1 MYLKQK
7 RKTIFITSVLLLTCL
22 ILLISASYAW
32 ISMSRAP
39 EIIGIETNIGSNGSL
54 EIALLSDTTYMD
66 PTLIKSMVGTSTIV
80 QEPMIANLYWGNI
93 IELNNS
99 SYGLGEIS
107 LKPSRLDVSI
117 GRDNKNVVGSSI
129 LLTPKYEKDG
139 RTSSFS
145 SDSVSAVYDGEDF
158 SYVSYMQRYGVR
170 GIGAINNMTSQQI
183 ALAGARSA
191 VKAYSSGAANTMTSV
206 WKVNGAALLNIF
218 EKHYIK
224 QNNDFNNTDIAV
236 LRSTAEGILEALNYI
251 DSALRQG
258 IIGYVASVIE
268 DTETFNLL
276 RSYVGNTAVPL
287 SLILNNSPTK
297 LPAEFS
303 NWVTQIEQ
311 GKSDMQSVIRE
322 CNAMQESKYSWQQ
335 VEPVLCKIVL
345 ENNVYFNDNLLSKW
359 NTNTNLKVDNSL
371 LLTQGSGMMA
381 TIADYAGNYNVFLE
395 YEKDINIEVKTAS
408 MISPSYLQQISER
421 LEECQAASGNE
432 TSIKDKLHDIY
443 GYAIDIAFRCNTE
456 SDLLLQ
462 IMPLQRI
469 DKEAEHLQTQGAGC
483 YMRFISQELDQER
496 MLSLMRGIRVGFLDN
511 QNTLLGIARLD
522 TVSYKEN
529 EDGLTAPLYLY
540 EYYVA
545 SNGGILMTEP
555 KDESYPITSLEQNI
569 AKTITV
575 VVWLDGD
582 YVDNTLAANITKSI
596 TGTLNLQFA
605 SSKDLVSVEQLLD
618 IDE

>member
-236 LRSTAEGILEALNYI
+236 LRSTAEGILEALN
-251 DSALRQG
+251 
-258 IIGYVASVIE
+258 
-268 DTETFNLL
+268 
-276 RSYVGNTAVPL
+276 
-287 SLILNNSPTK
+287 
-297 LPAEFS
+297 
-303 NWVTQIEQ
+303 
-311 GKSDMQSVIRE
+311 
-322 CNAMQESKYSWQQ
+322 
-335 VEPVLCKIVL
+335 
-345 ENNVYFNDNLLSKW
+345 
-359 NTNTNLKVDNSL
+359 
-371 LLTQGSGMMA
+371 
-381 TIADYAGNYNVFLE
+381 
-395 YEKDINIEVKTAS
+395 
-408 MISPSYLQQISER
+408 
-421 LEECQAASGNE
+421 
-432 TSIKDKLHDIY
+432 
-443 GYAIDIAFRCNTE
+443 
-456 SDLLLQ
+456 
-462 IMPLQRI
+462 
-469 DKEAEHLQTQGAGC
+469 
-483 YMRFISQELDQER
+483 
-496 MLSLMRGIRVGFLDN
+496 
-511 QNTLLGIARLD
+511 
-522 TVSYKEN
+522 
-529 EDGLTAPLYLY
+529 
-540 EYYVA
+540 
-545 SNGGILMTEP
+545 
-555 KDESYPITSLEQNI
+555 
-569 AKTITV
+569 
-575 VVWLDGD
+575 
-582 YVDNTLAANITKSI
+582 
-596 TGTLNLQFA
+596 
-605 SSKDLVSVEQLLD
+605 
-618 IDE
+618 

>member
-236 LRSTAEGILEALNYI
+236 VRSTAEGILEALNYI

>member
-1 MYLKQK
+1 
-7 RKTIFITSVLLLTCL
+7 
-22 ILLISASYAW
+22 
-32 ISMSRAP
+32 MSRAP

-107 LKPSRLDVSI
+107 LKPSRLDVSV

-236 LRSTAEGILEALNYI
+236 VRSTAEGILEALNYI

>member
-107 LKPSRLDVSI
+107 LKPSRLDVSV

-236 LRSTAEGILEALNYI
+236 VRSTAEGILEALNYI

>member
-1 MYLKQK
+1 
-7 RKTIFITSVLLLTCL
+7 
-22 ILLISASYAW
+22 
-32 ISMSRAP
+32 MSRAP

-236 LRSTAEGILEALNYI
+236 VRSTAEGILEALNYI

-432 TSIKDKLHDIY
+432 TILKDKLHDIY

-483 YMRFISQELDQER
+483 YMRFTSQELDQER

>member
-1 MYLKQK
+1 M
-7 RKTIFITSVLLLTCL
+7 
-22 ILLISASYAW
+22 
-32 ISMSRAP
+32 
-39 EIIGIETNIGSNGSL
+39 
-54 EIALLSDTTYMD
+54 
-66 PTLIKSMVGTSTIV
+66 
-80 QEPMIANLYWGNI
+80 
-93 IELNNS
+93 
-99 SYGLGEIS
+99 
-107 LKPSRLDVSI
+107 
-117 GRDNKNVVGSSI
+117 
-129 LLTPKYEKDG
+129 
-139 RTSSFS
+139 
-145 SDSVSAVYDGEDF
+145 
-158 SYVSYMQRYGVR
+158 
-170 GIGAINNMTSQQI
+170 
-183 ALAGARSA
+183 
-191 VKAYSSGAANTMTSV
+191 
-206 WKVNGAALLNIF
+206 
-218 EKHYIK
+218 
-224 QNNDFNNTDIAV
+224 
-236 LRSTAEGILEALNYI
+236 
-251 DSALRQG
+251 RQG